1 VAKLSRDK
9 AKKGSLYAAKSRAVK
24 EAGKSALKA
33 AAGSIKVG
41 EVLQS
46 FTADGQPTKVRV
58 VAKRKIDLDRY
69 VI

>member
-1 VAKLSRDK
+1 MAKLSRDK
-9 AKKGSLYAAKSRAVK
+9 TKGSLYSVK
-24 EAGKSALKA
+24 NRGIKQAGKSALKA

-46 FTADGQPTKVRV
+46 FTAEGKPTKVRV